1 MGAVMNIRCNNFG
14 VSAPVPGPVDEL
26 AVNAQP
32 GFGAALPTAGVIMPM
47 VEPNR
52 PWWLVPSLAVGGTLL
67 VAVVALLAVL
77 LLQPTGTSRAAGGD
91 SAPGKAAV
99 GGVDPARSTAP
110 ANTIEPSPFRT
121 TISDEGVARIAAGHL
136 AIAAMEEPQTR
147 PVQASAPEA
156 NPDVRRS
163 RKVNPRKVNLGK
175 RRNRRDRKIV
185 VKPVRATKITRP
197 KEPRNRPRT
206 ITDILMDVGKDR
218 PQTSKVPPRAAL
230 PKRLGRRGI
239 QSGISRVMGTVRA
252 CGRRYSTS
260 GRISVRLVVA
270 GSTGRVLSVSPKG
283 AHASSLTGRCVARAL
298 RSARFKPFASSRQSI
313 YYTVIL
319 R

>member
-1 MGAVMNIRCNNFG
+1 MF
-14 VSAPVPGPVDEL
+14 VPGPADEL

-77 LLQPTGTSRAAGGD
+77 LLQPTGGTPRAAGGD
-91 SAPGKAAV
+91 STPGKAAV
-99 GGVDPARSTAP
+99 GGVEPARSTAP
-110 ANTIEPSPFRT
+110 ANTTESSPPRT

-136 AIAAMEEPQTR
+136 AIAAMEEPRTR

-163 RKVNPRKVNLGK
+163 RKVNPRKVNPRKVNPGK

-185 VKPVRATKITRP
+185 VKPVRATTITRP

-218 PQTSKVPPRAAL
+218 PQTSKVSPRAAL

-239 QSGISRVMGTVRA
+239 QSGISRVMGTARA
-252 CGRRYSTS
+252 CGRRYSTT

-283 AHASSLTGRCVARAL
+283 AHVSSLTGRCVARAL
-298 RSARFKPFASSRQSI
+298 RFARFKPFATSRQSI